1 MISRAQLEEQLAQQR
16 ARRKSTKR
24 PTPRKGSKLVSVL
37 VVLAILFSS
46 GAAFEYIVRA
56 PASDAITPVVV
67 VTETILPS
75 VSPSKRIPPASV
87 TSPIPAIMQVCTNI
101 PQGRLH
107 VRFAAGEGS
116 DVRGY
121 LAEGEEVQIA
131 IANSTVESQ
140 TIQGEL
146 WLRLLS
152 PVAGWVN
159 AHYLCEKGS
168 SK

>member
-16 ARRKSTKR
+16 ARRISAKR
-24 PTPRKGSKLVSVL
+24 PTPRKGGKLVSVL
-37 VVLAILFSS
+37 VVLAILLVSS
-46 GAAFEYIVRA
+46 AAMIFAVRA
-56 PASDAITPVVV
+56 TTSTD
-67 VTETILPS
+67 LL
-75 VSPSKRIPPASV
+75 VSPSPNVPSARYGGFFVNPAQIPNTPTATPE
-87 TSPIPAIMQVCTNI
+87 TSFTMQVCTNI

-121 LAEGEEVQIA
+121 LAEGETIQA
-131 IANSTVESQ
+131 ATDSQ
-140 TIQGEL
+140 TIHGEL